1 MIERFR
7 LTYEKINA
15 LRYISHLDMQK
26 VWTRI
31 LFRASLPIAYTQGF
45 HPTPKM
51 AWGWPLALG
60 WSGTNELMDIWL
72 DPSEGKSISSVELCD
87 RINRNSPDGLIV
99 RNAEEQPVYDP
110 SLTVLIQSAKYQL
123 TFPPFVPLTE
133 IEGKMTELLARPELI
148 WQRRTKS
155 FDMKPLIEQW
165 NGSLS
170 DKGRTVLF
178 VQMTA
183 KDSAM
188 GRPDELASL
197 LGFDPFTIQFTR
209 TGFLLE

>member
-170 DKGRTVLF
+170 DEGRTVLF